1 MKELASISS
10 PGEELITNRYQLQ
23 QLIATGSMGEIFLA
37 HDILLGGTP
46 VAIKFLSHTISEPEK
61 QADFAHEAQVCAILS
76 QRSIH
81 IVRVTDYGVNHQG
94 KPFYV
99 MEYLEGEILNNL
111 LPLSLPKFL
120 NITLQ
125 ICLGLQCAHTGIE
138 IEHKIYPLVH
148 RDIKPAN
155 ILVISDL
162 ILGQLVKIL
171 DFGIARFSHSST
183 STTSNEGIS
192 GTLPYCSPEQLEN
205 QELDC
210 RSDIYSLG
218 VLMFEMLTGEKPWQP
233 DTDSLGAWYA
243 AHHFQP
249 PRTIS
254 SICPHL
260 QIPPELNQL
269 IMACL
274 AKDPQQRPQNIGE
287 VITAIEGIKSL
298 TIKAPS
304 PQFKTC
310 SNPKYPFPNSIF
322 NPSIEKACLQLPWD
336 QDKPIQPIVFPHQV
350 NTEKA
355 QITALSLMMP
365 TWEIQQHTTST
376 HYNEFAFIAAPYPAL
391 LWVTLLRNR
400 EHGTKWL
407 PCYLDMQNRQH
418 LALLRSLAECD
429 RYPLLC
435 YTQEPP
441 HTCMNVLA
449 ITITSQQRQMLTT
462 WLQQC
467 QNLPPAPAGKFQLSK
482 NLLKQHYKEIQTR
495 ILSQFSDKSLY
506 AASQS

>member
-1 MKELASISS
+1 VKELANISS
-10 PGEELITNRYQLQ
+10 PAEELITNRYQLQ
-23 QLIATGSMGEIFLA
+23 QLIATGSMGKIFLA

-61 QADFAHEAQVCAILS
+61 QADFAHEAQICAILS

-81 IVRVTDYGVNHQG
+81 IVRVTDYGMNRQG

-99 MEYLEGEILNNL
+99 MEYLEGEILSNL

-138 IEHKIYPLVH
+138 IDSKIHPLVH

-171 DFGIARFSHSST
+171 DFGIARFSNSST
-183 STTSNEGIS
+183 ITGNEGIS

-205 QELDC
+205 YDLDC

-233 DTDSLGAWYA
+233 DTDSLGAWYG

-249 PRTIS
+249 PRSIV

-269 IMACL
+269 IVACL
-274 AKDPQQRPQNIGE
+274 AKNPQHRPQNIAE
-287 VITAIEGIKSL
+287 VIAVIESLKKL
-298 TIKAPS
+298 TI
-304 PQFKTC
+304 KTC
-310 SNPKYPFPNSIF
+310 SNPKYPFLNSVF
-322 NPSIEKACLQLPWD
+322 NPSIEKACWQLPWD
-336 QDKPIQPIVFPHQV
+336 KDKPIQPIVFPHQV
-350 NTEKA
+350 NTEKGK
-355 QITALSLMMP
+355 ITALSLMMP
-365 TWEIQQHTTST
+365 RQEIKQHTTST
-376 HYNEFAFIAAPYPAL
+376 HYNELAFIAVPYPTL
-391 LWVTLLRNR
+391 LWVTLLHNR
-400 EHGTKWL
+400 EYGTKWL

-418 LALLRSLAECD
+418 LTLLQSLVECD
-429 RYPLLC
+429 RYPLIC
-435 YTQEPP
+435 YTQEAP
-441 HTCMNVLA
+441 HSCMNVLA
-449 ITITSQQRQMLTT
+449 ITITSQQRQMLKT
-462 WLQQC
+462 WLKQC
-467 QNLPPAPAGKFQLSK
+467 QTLPLAPAGKFQLSK